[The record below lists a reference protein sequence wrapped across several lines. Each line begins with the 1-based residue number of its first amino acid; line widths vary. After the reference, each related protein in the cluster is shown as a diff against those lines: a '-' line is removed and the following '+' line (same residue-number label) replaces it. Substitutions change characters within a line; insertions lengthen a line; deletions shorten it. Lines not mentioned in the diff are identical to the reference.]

1 MGYVHG
7 RLLLMSGDGKEIRG
21 EDMLTPAARRRR
33 PGKLPV
39 QLRFH
44 LAPGVEPTPT
54 ADGMGALLRLD
65 TGATWQFR
73 ANAGKLAI
81 EESLWVDAEGRPHGT
96 RQLAVISEAL
106 PGGSTV
112 GWLLKKVS

>member
-1 MGYVHG
+1 MRISDWSSDVCSSD
-7 RLLLMSGDGKEIRG
+7 L
-21 EDMLTPAARRRR
+21 
-33 PGKLPV
+33 
-39 QLRFH
+39 LRFH

-112 GWLLKKVS
+112 DRKSTRLNSSH